1 MQIIGQLLSNRYLIE
16 SYVDE
21 GGMSIIY
28 KAVDISNNQYVAIKA
43 LKPEYSS
50 DIEFTKR
57 FFNEAKASYN
67 MSHPNIVAL
76 LNVDEDKGIFYLCF
90 EYVEGDTLK
99 QHIQKNGPIPIQESV
114 RIAIQMLWA
123 LDHAHSKNIIHRDIK
138 PQNVILDLQGN
149 AKILDFGIARI
160 PNSQTLSSANTAIGT
175 VQYVSPEQASGKE
188 ITTASDI
195 YSMGIVLYEMLTGML
210 PFDSEDILSI
220 LTKQINESPVPPSKL
235 NTAIPAKL
243 ELIVLTALE
252 KLPEN
257 RYQSVGE
264 MIDDLNQFTHGGI
277 PKIAYEKQEK
287 IKEKQQEIVKPS
299 ASQRVMNKTKRSVK
313 KHYTIFLWTVPIFLI
328 CLTLILFIGVSWISG
343 LTKVVYAPDVQ
354 GLDHVR
360 AMETINASQLKP
372 VVKFSYHN
380 SVAENK
386 VILQSPAPQEKL
398 NKGDTMLIEV
408 SRGKQVDLVPDLIS
422 QTMNQAYEKAA
433 QMNFTINVVER
444 VVDAQTPEG
453 VIINQLTPAGEAFPS
468 DRMLQVVVSGGSTFV
483 PYVLQLKQQEALEKI
498 GESKMQIGNI
508 SFQEVSDPALY
519 NVVLEQTPEAQKEV
533 IIATKMNLVIG
544 NAPVLYG
551 ANIELLPTELNAG
564 VLKIVLLENNEEV
577 VKYEQN
583 IELQQSA
590 LVIPVQSAIA
600 GESLVKIY
608 VNNVLIKTVRVVLE

>member
-160 PNSQTLSSANTAIGT
+160 PNSQTLTSANTAIGT

-195 YSMGIVLYEMLTGML
+195 YSMGIVLYEMLTGKL

-360 AMETINASQLKP
+360 AMEIINASQLKP

-398 NKGDTMLIEV
+398 NKGDAMLIEV

-551 ANIELLPTELNAG
+551 ANIELLPTELKAG

-608 VNNVLIKTVRVVLE
+608 VNNVLIKTVKVVLE